1 MRRILSRITDRVA
14 GQIINKIFPD
24 RSTKTNVSEHTRS
37 LLQRFMVQENGV
49 VAVIFVIVSF
59 PLLYAIG
66 LAVNYTQGNKVL
78 ATLQDAADSA
88 ALASVAP
95 GVYVR
100 GQNAGAQQNA
110 SSAAAT
116 SAFMAMVPPG
126 VSITGTSVSTKVNPN
141 GMKGVFSYTASMPA
155 GLLSSVLGRMNLSGT
170 ATAYSGIQTAEKVD
184 LFVLI
189 DVSQSM
195 ATGADL
201 ATQKRMMADPQMSN
215 CDFACHFAGAGDT
228 IAVAARKGYKLRI
241 DVVKE
246 ALTTFVTQMKDAAA
260 DPKNTL
266 RIGLYTFASGYNEV
280 TPLTTNYDQVLR
292 KIQNL
297 SIPQYYNGTYFQGAL
312 DSLRNKIQ
320 QYNTPGREKFVML
333 VTDGVSDSA
342 QAVSNGKGSIV
353 WKVDPATNYS
363 GTTCWGEKPSPDN
376 YDKNGVPQGPFA
388 VPTTAPRNARPC
400 VPDPYVPGTK
410 KIGSHAG
417 QPEFSLMGI
426 DPSWCNGI
434 KNIGVTMTT
443 LYVQFGELPRYSN
456 GNQKDWFRNEWRYI
470 FLNNYVIPYLPTYMS
485 QCASSP
491 GDAFT
496 ANDAASVQAAFATIF
511 DRYMTAP
518 IVRLTH

>member
-1 MRRILSRITDRVA
+1 MRGFLSKIKDRVA
-14 GQIINKIFPD
+14 GQIVKKGLPNLSINK
-24 RSTKTNVSEHTRS
+24 NLSEQTRS

-49 VAVIFVIVSF
+49 VAIIFVIIAF
-59 PLLYAIG
+59 PMLYVIG

-78 ATLQDAADSA
+78 TTLQDAADSA

-95 GVYVR
+95 GIYV
-100 GQNAGAQQNA
+100 NTLTAGAQQNA
-110 SSAAAT
+110 SAT
-116 SAFMAMVPPG
+116 AGINAFLAMVPPG
-126 VSITGTSVSTKVNPN
+126 VTITGTSLTTNVNPN
-141 GMKGVFSYTASMPA
+141 GMKGVFSYTASLPA
-155 GLLSSVLGRMNLSGT
+155 GLLSSILGNITLSGT
-170 ATAYSGIQTAEKVD
+170 ATAYAGNQTAEKVD
-184 LFVLI
+184 LFVLV

-201 ATQKRMMADPQMSN
+201 ATQQRMIADPQMSN

-228 IAVAARKGYKLRI
+228 VAVAARKGYKLRI

-280 TPLTTNYDQVLR
+280 TPLTTNYDQVLNN
-292 KIQNL
+292 IQNL

-363 GTTCWGEKPSPDN
+363 ATTCWAADPSPDN

-410 KIGSHAG
+410 KIGPHAG

-434 KNIGVTMTT
+434 KNIGVTMAT
-443 LYVQFGELPRYSN
+443 LYVQFGELPKYSN
-456 GNQKDWFRNEWRYI
+456 SNQKDWFRNEWRYI
-470 FLNNYVIPYLPTYMS
+470 FLNNYVIPNLPTYMS
-485 QCASSP
+485 QCASTP
-491 GDAFT
+491 ADAFT
-496 ANDAASVQAAFATIF
+496 ANDASSVQAAFNAIF
-511 DRYMTAP
+511 YKYMSAP
-518 IVRLTH
+518 NVRLTH